1 MLRSQRA
8 RGAVLAGVVVA
19 ITTGLVGCRKSSAAS
34 HDVEVAADGSSP
46 RVDGSVLIL
55 KPNDPQI
62 VALSTA
68 LAVPAAAESVS
79 VPGRLTWDEDVTV
92 RVFSPFAGRVA
103 RVTADIGK
111 RVRPEQTLALIA
123 SPDFGQAQA
132 DARRSA
138 TDLALDERN
147 AARTRDLLDHGVA
160 AQKDLEAAEAEV
172 ARARAEYQRTQ
183 TRLALYGA
191 HDASTIDQV
200 FALRAPIGGVVVER
214 SVTPGQEV
222 RPDQMLAS
230 APQLFAPLF
239 VVTDPT
245 RLWVVMDLPERDL
258 PLVTPGSVIE
268 TRVNAWPDR
277 VFPGRVTLVSGSVDP
292 STRTVK
298 ARGALLNTQGLLKA
312 EMLVT
317 VSLAAPARGA
327 VAVPSAAVL
336 LQGNDHVVFVDEG
349 KGRLRRTPVT
359 IGAER
364 RGIVPVLSGL
374 APGERIVT
382 NGSLL
387 FEQLFQQT
395 KSHS

>member
-8 RGAVLAGVVVA
+8 RGAVIAGVVVA

-34 HDVEVAADGSSP
+34 HDVEVTADGSSP

-172 ARARAEYQRTQ
+172 ARARAEYQRAQ

-214 SVTPGQEV
+214 SVTPG
-222 RPDQMLAS
+222 
-230 APQLFAPLF
+230 
-239 VVTDPT
+239 
-245 RLWVVMDLPERDL
+245 
-258 PLVTPGSVIE
+258 SVIE

-292 STRTVK
+292 NTRTVK

-382 NGSLL
+382 HGSLL